1 MILKTFVLSLILNI
15 SLLACADGWDY
26 NQKEFI
32 FLEKRE
38 QPFSN
43 ISEEIKSPNIYNTI
57 YWNYEEKIGRHLR

>member
-1 MILKTFVLSLILNI
+1 MILKTLILTMILNI

-38 QPFSN
+38 APFSN
-43 ISEEIKSPNIYNTI
+43 FSEDINSAAV
-57 YWNYEEKIGRHLR
+57 